1 MACCAAVQA
10 QTADELLNEGKNTE
24 NVTLLGTGY
33 DLKMFSPLKQINKS
47 NIKRLVPLWT
57 FSLSNDM
64 GELSQP
70 TIYNGVM
77 YVVNGNWTF
86 AIDVGSG
93 RQIWRTPVNYDRG
106 ALRMTT
112 GGAYMRGAA
121 TIYNG
126 KLFRQTIDGHVLAL
140 DMKTGK
146 ELWKTKFGEWKESY
160 AGIVA
165 PAIVNGVL
173 ISGMAGGD
181 RTARGFVDGYDPET
195 GKRLWRTWTVPEPGQ
210 KGSETWPNKDMPDAW
225 KYGGAATWQPGS
237 YDPQLDLFYIGTG
250 NPEPYN
256 PKYRANLDSLYASS
270 ILAIRPKTGELVW
283 YYQYVPNDTFDFDGT
298 AESILAD
305 VQIDGKPRKVLFN
318 VNKNGFL
325 YVLDR
330 TNGQLIS
337 ATPFM
342 AQNWAKY
349 IDLKTGRPVLTDLL
363 ELALK
368 GETIDLS
375 PARATNATLSAY
387 NPKTGLL
394 FLNSWEAMRVM
405 KFVDVKLEVGS
416 GYTGISGGYK
426 NPPNLAPG
434 YTIAINPITSKIAW
448 KMPLDEFAVSAGTL
462 ATDGGLLFTG
472 KLTGEFI
479 ALDQDSGK
487 QLWQFKTGSSVNSPP
502 ITYTHKGVQYVT
514 VLSGRGGSNPT
525 RSAGN
530 VVPAGGAVYT
540 FALMPE

>member
-1 MACCAAVQA
+1 MACCAAVHA

-47 NIKRLVPLWT
+47 NIKRLVPVWT
-57 FSLSNDM
+57 FSLSNEM

-86 AIDVGSG
+86 AIDVGTG
-93 RQIWRTPVNYDRG
+93 RQIWRTPVSYDRG

-363 ELALK
+363 DLALK

-434 YTIAINPITSKIAW
+434 YTIAINPITGKTAW